1 MDRFSLGEVLL
12 SLGLVSEKNLQR
24 CLEFQ
29 DRLNNPK
36 PLGEIL
42 VGQGLISS
50 KILSSILDLQK
61 RRRQVEEEP
70 GETAEDG
77 LRERLKNASIQD
89 FLKVSRE
96 LKARS
101 LYLTSGMQP
110 SVRLH
115 GNLVDLPTDSL
126 TFDSCRD
133 LLFSLLGEEQI
144 TEYYEKK
151 ALEFDLA
158 VPEAGRFR
166 CSLFRHYSGIGA
178 VFRVIPEAIVSLESL
193 SLPPRVADFT
203 NLKNGLVLVTGPS
216 GSGKTTTLAALVDL
230 INRHRKVHV
239 ITLED
244 PIEVIFDS
252 DQAFVTQRQINR
264 HSRSFGEALKSALRE
279 DSDVIVVSE
288 LTDRET
294 IETALTAAET
304 GNLVIGTMHTRNACS
319 TILRIVDQFSA
330 EKHAQVRSLLSG
342 VLRGVICQELVPNR
356 DGMGLSLA
364 CEIMIVNRAVAN
376 LIRENRIWQI
386 PMVMQLARAEGMMLM
401 DDSLK
406 ALVDAEKITV
416 EEALSRAKDC
426 SKLLAAEVT
435 NA

>member
-1 MDRFSLGEVLL
+1 M
-12 SLGLVSEKNLQR
+12 
-24 CLEFQ
+24 
-29 DRLNNPK
+29 
-36 PLGEIL
+36 
-42 VGQGLISS
+42 
-50 KILSSILDLQK
+50 
-61 RRRQVEEEP
+61 
-70 GETAEDG
+70 
-77 LRERLKNASIQD
+77 
-89 FLKVSRE
+89 
-96 LKARS
+96 
-101 LYLTSGMQP
+101 
-110 SVRLH
+110 
-115 GNLVDLPTDSL
+115 
-126 TFDSCRD
+126 
-133 LLFSLLGEEQI
+133 
-144 TEYYEKK
+144 
-151 ALEFDLA
+151 
-158 VPEAGRFR
+158 
-166 CSLFRHYSGIGA
+166 
-178 VFRVIPEAIVSLESL
+178 
-193 SLPPRVADFT
+193 
-203 NLKNGLVLVTGPS
+203 
-216 GSGKTTTLAALVDL
+216 
-230 INRHRKVHV
+230 
-239 ITLED
+239 
-244 PIEVIFDS
+244 
-252 DQAFVTQRQINR
+252 
-264 HSRSFGEALKSALRE
+264 
-279 DSDVIVVSE
+279 VSE

-330 EKHAQVRSLLSG
+330 EKHAQVRSLLAG